1 MSGHSKWA
9 TIRRKKEKTDAAR
22 GKIFTKLIKE
32 ITTASKLGGS
42 NEDANPRLKVA
53 IQKGKDANM
62 PLDTINRARLKGAG
76 ELPGVTYEDLVYEGY
91 GPGGVAIMLES
102 MTDNKVRTVAEVRFA
117 FNKYG
122 GNMGE
127 SGSVAWIF
135 HKKGMIVIDSE
146 GLDEDQV
153 MEDALEAGAEDMV
166 NDDGKFVIYT
176 EFKDYLSVCDVLE
189 AKYKFESN
197 ELAMVADNDIKVP
210 SNKVEQVLNLID
222 ALEDLDD
229 IDDVYSNADI
239 DEADMDSE

>member
-9 TIRRKKEKTDAAR
+9 TIRRKKEKIDAAK

-32 ITTASKLGGS
+32 ITVAAKLGGS

-62 PLDTINRARLKGAG
+62 PLDTITRAKLKGAG

-91 GPGGVAIMLES
+91 GPGGVAIIVEA

-122 GNMGE
+122 GNLGE
-127 SGSVAWIF
+127 SGSVAWMF
-135 HKKGMIVIDSE
+135 HKKGMIIIDSE

-166 NDDGKFVIYT
+166 NEDGKYVVYT
-176 EFKDYLSVCDVLE
+176 EYKDYLSVCDSLE
-189 AKYKFESN
+189 SKYTFESN
-197 ELAMVADNDIKVP
+197 ELTMVADNNIAVP
-210 SNKVEQVLNLID
+210 SDKVEQLMKLID
-222 ALEDLDD
+222 ALEALDD
-229 IDDVYSNADI
+229 VDDVYSNADI
-239 DEADMDSE
+239 DEADMDQE

>member
-42 NEDANPRLKVA
+42 KEDANPRLKVA

-62 PLDTINRARLKGAG
+62 PLDSINRARLKGAG
-76 ELPGVTYEDLVYEGY
+76 ELPGIVYEDLVYEGY
-91 GPGGVAIMLES
+91 GHGGVAIILES

-127 SGSVAWIF
+127 SGSVAWMF

-146 GLDEDQV
+146 RVDEDQV
-153 MEDALEAGAEDMV
+153 MEDALEAGAEDMISE
-166 NDDGKFVIYT
+166 DGKFVIYT
-176 EFKDYLSVCDVLE
+176 EFKDYLSVCDILE
-189 AKYKFESN
+189 AKYTFESN
-197 ELAMVADNDIKVP
+197 ELTMVADNDVKVP
-210 SNKVEQVLNLID
+210 SNKVEQLMKLIE

-229 IDDVYSNADI
+229 IDDVYTNADI

>member
-53 IQKGKDANM
+53 SQKGKDANM

-210 SNKVEQVLNLID
+210 SNKVEQLLKLID